1 MFIGSLGS
9 LADELEIDVKVAN
22 VSVESENIDYVE
34 DIESFKQSLYGNV
47 LEIVNFV
54 IKGILQ
60 DRVLVLFIDIIGI
73 IKFIGLFNR
82 VGLDKSES
90 RSLVGDS
97 FRWRKNV
104 YSVEKIIKIFE
115 VSEKLFSNGIINE
128 GENVNLNFVV
138 VEK

>member
-1 MFIGSLGS
+1 M
-9 LADELEIDVKVAN
+9 
-22 VSVESENIDYVE
+22 
-34 DIESFKQSLYGNV
+34 
-47 LEIVNFV
+47 
-54 IKGILQ
+54 
-60 DRVLVLFIDIIGI
+60 LVLFIDIIGI
-73 IKFIGLFNR
+73 IKFIFLFNR

-90 RSLVGDS
+90 RSLVGDL

-115 VSEKLFSNGIINE
+115 VSEKLFSNGIIDE

>member
-1 MFIGSLGS
+1 M
-9 LADELEIDVKVAN
+9 
-22 VSVESENIDYVE
+22 
-34 DIESFKQSLYGNV
+34 
-47 LEIVNFV
+47 
-54 IKGILQ
+54 
-60 DRVLVLFIDIIGI
+60 LVLFIDIIGI

-115 VSEKLFSNGIINE
+115 VIEKLFSNGIIDE